1 MPRFHLQ
8 PRRSVLQALTD
19 RTSGFQRPDDPAG
32 DLGTFM
38 AAALLK
44 LPLVLAQ
51 ILDCS
56 HGIAYAQCFNK
67 HGVGVIF
74 VVLNDDQ
81 KSVLEEMRES
91 LENELEKAN
100 EDYKNAA
107 ERITTLTAAINDINS
122 LLEA

>member
-1 MPRFHLQ
+1 
-8 PRRSVLQALTD
+8 
-19 RTSGFQRPDDPAG
+19 
-32 DLGTFM
+32 M

-56 HGIAYAQCFNK
+56 HGIAYAQRFNK
-67 HGVGVIF
+67 HGAGIIF

-81 KSVLEEMRES
+81 RSVLEEMRES

-122 LLEA
+122 LLGA